1 MLPILAGIVSTLI
14 SNNLPKVAQAVVDK
28 GVDYVSD
35 KLGVE
40 LKPDMSSEDIQKIA
54 EAAQKH
60 EEFCIEQAYKD
71 TADARDMQK
80 EALKQTD
87 VWSKRF
93 IYIFAGA
100 WSLFAM
106 VFIFAISFG
115 HIQPESVRFVDTIL
129 GFLLGTVV
137 STVIQFF
144 FGSSVSSRKRTDEL
158 VEGLK
163 DARKSN
169 N

>member
-1 MLPILAGIVSTLI
+1 MLPILAGIVSSLI
-14 SNNLPKVAQAVVDK
+14 SNNLPKVAQVVVDK
-28 GVDYVSD
+28 GLDYASE

-40 LKPDMSSEDIQKIA
+40 LKPDMTQEELQKVA
-54 EAAQKH
+54 EAAMKH
-60 EEFCIEQAYKD
+60 EEFCIAEAYKD

-80 EALKQTD
+80 EALKQDD

-106 VFIFAISFG
+106 IFIFAVSFG
-115 HIQPESVRFVDTIL
+115 TIQPESVRFIDSTL
-129 GFLLGTVV
+129 GFLMGTVV

-144 FGSSVSSRKRTDEL
+144 FGSSVTSRKRTDEL

-169 N
+169 G

>member
-1 MLPILAGIVSTLI
+1 MLPIIANIVSSLI
-14 SNNLPKVAQAVVDK
+14 AGNLPSVAKAVVDK

-40 LKPDMSSEDIQKIA
+40 LKPDMSNEDIQKIA

-60 EEFCIEQAYKD
+60 EEFCIEQSYKD

-100 WSLFAM
+100 WSIFAM
-106 VFIFAISFG
+106 IFIFAISFG
-115 HIQPESVRFVDTIL
+115 HIQPDSVRFVDTIL

-144 FGSSVSSRKRTDEL
+144 FGSSVTSRKRTDEL

>member
-1 MLPILAGIVSTLI
+1 MLPILANIVSSLI
-14 SNNLPKVAQAVVDK
+14 AGGLPKVAQGVVDK
-28 GVDYVSD
+28 GVEYVSE

-40 LKPDMSSEDIQKIA
+40 LKPDMSHEEIQKIA

-60 EEFCIEQAYKD
+60 EEFWIEQAYKD
-71 TADARDMQK
+71 TADSRDMQK
-80 EALKQTD
+80 EALKQDD

-93 IYIFAGA
+93 IYYFAGA

-106 VFIFAISFG
+106 IFIFAVSFG
-115 HIQPESVRFVDTIL
+115 TIQPESVRFIDSTL
-129 GFLLGTVV
+129 GFLMGTVV

-144 FGSSVSSRKRTDEL
+144 FGSSVTSRKRTDEL

-169 N
+169 D

>member
-40 LKPDMSSEDIQKIA
+40 LKPDMSNEDIQKIA

-80 EALKQTD
+80 EALKQDD

-93 IYIFAGA
+93 IYIFASA

-106 VFIFAISFG
+106 IFILMVSFG
-115 HIQPESVRFVDTIL
+115 TIPPGSVRFVDTTL

-144 FGSSVSSRKRTDEL
+144 FGSSVTSRKRTDEL

-169 N
+169 S

>member
-14 SNNLPKVAQAVVDK
+14 SNNLPRVAQAVVDK

-40 LKPDMSSEDIQKIA
+40 LKPDMSNEDIQKIA

-80 EALKQTD
+80 EALKQDD

-93 IYIFAGA
+93 IYIFASA

-106 VFIFAISFG
+106 IFILMVSFG
-115 HIQPESVRFVDTIL
+115 TIPPGSVRFVDTTL

-144 FGSSVSSRKRTDEL
+144 FGSSVSSRKKTDEL
-158 VEGLK
+158 MEGLK

>member
-1 MLPILAGIVSTLI
+1 M
-14 SNNLPKVAQAVVDK
+14 
-28 GVDYVSD
+28 
-35 KLGVE
+35 
-40 LKPDMSSEDIQKIA
+40 
-54 EAAQKH
+54 
-60 EEFCIEQAYKD
+60 
-71 TADARDMQK
+71 
-80 EALKQTD
+80 
-87 VWSKRF
+87 
-93 IYIFAGA
+93 
-100 WSLFAM
+100 FAM

-144 FGSSVSSRKRTDEL
+144 FGSSVSSRKKTDEL

>member
-40 LKPDMSSEDIQKIA
+40 LKPDMSNEDIQKIA

-80 EALKQTD
+80 EALKQDD

-93 IYIFAGA
+93 IYIFASA

-106 VFIFAISFG
+106 IFILMVSFG
-115 HIQPESVRFVDTIL
+115 TIPPGSVRFVDTTL

-144 FGSSVSSRKRTDEL
+144 FGSSVTSRKRTDEL

-163 DARKSN
+163 KIK
-169 N
+169 